1 MTGKPAKNILVVRQ
15 DRLGDAINAVPVL
28 KYLRQSH
35 PTARL
40 SFMVAPG
47 LVELFHDQDY
57 ADEAIPYENR
67 LLPLMTAL
75 SRSRYDAVLM
85 LKPAKTIAWAS
96 LFAGIRSK
104 AGLGWRPYYPLT
116 GFHSGYP
123 HLANDDAH
131 EIDYNLAVAY
141 ALFPG
146 SATDIVPEIRI
157 PEVLKDKA
165 RQCLSQNGLR
175 RPVAILPANRG
186 SSPNW
191 TAGQYAALA
200 ETLKLQG
207 HEVAVIGGPGEE
219 PILSLVATTSGA
231 PVLGPEC
238 SILQLAALL
247 SQCRLTV
254 ASSTGTLHLA
264 AAVGIPTVGLFCA
277 SPASRPQRWAPLG
290 ARHIQL
296 VPKHG
301 RCAACDRSTHC
312 DLAGIALNEVLA
324 AVENLM

>member
-1 MTGKPAKNILVVRQ
+1 
-15 DRLGDAINAVPVL
+15 
-28 KYLRQSH
+28 
-35 PTARL
+35 
-40 SFMVAPG
+40 MVAPG
-47 LVELFHDQDY
+47 LVDLFRGQDY
-57 ADEAIPYENR
+57 TDEAIPYENR
-67 LLPLMTAL
+67 LLPLITAL
-75 SRSRYDAVLM
+75 SRSRYAAVLM

-146 SATDIVPEIRI
+146 SAKDIVPRIEISDS
-157 PEVLKDKA
+157 LKDEA
-165 RQCLSQNGLR
+165 RQRLSQQGLR

-191 TAGQYAALA
+191 TAGQYAMLA

-219 PILSLVATTSGA
+219 PILSLAATPSGA

-247 SQCRLTV
+247 SQCRLAV

-264 AAVGIPTVGLFCA
+264 AAVGIPTAGLFCA
-277 SPASRPQRWAPLG
+277 APASRPQRWAPLG
-290 ARHIQL
+290 ACHVQL
-296 VPKHG
+296 VPRQE
-301 RCAACDRSTHC
+301 RCAACDGSTRC
-312 DLAGIALNEVLA
+312 DLSGITFNEMLA
-324 AVENLM
+324 AVEKQL

>member
-1 MTGKPAKNILVVRQ
+1 MTHILVVRQ

-28 KYLRQSH
+28 KYLRHSL
-35 PTARL
+35 PGARL

-47 LVELFHDQDY
+47 LVDLFRDQDY

-67 LLPLMTAL
+67 LLPLMTIL
-75 SRSRYDAVLM
+75 SQGRYDAVLM
-85 LKPAKTIAWAS
+85 LKPAKTLAWAS

-146 SATDIVPEIRI
+146 LATGTVPSISI
-157 PEVLKDKA
+157 PEVLKDEA
-165 RQCLSQNGLR
+165 RQWLSQKGLR
-175 RPVAILPANRG
+175 LPVAILPANRG

-191 TAGQYAALA
+191 TAGQYAALVEA
-200 ETLKLQG
+200 LKLQG

-247 SQCRLTV
+247 SQCRLAV

-264 AAVGIPTVGLFCA
+264 AAMGIPTVGLFC
-277 SPASRPQRWAPLG
+277 SMPASRPQRWAPLG
-290 ARHIQL
+290 SRQIQF
-296 VPKHG
+296 VPKHE
-301 RCAACDRSTHC
+301 RCAACDGSTRC
-312 DLAGIALNEVLA
+312 DLSGITLNEVLS
-324 AVENLM
+324 AVEKQLCNGSW